1 MPVQPGASGD
11 LSSHQIQLSD
21 QNNWAHTDCIGMLP
35 HKDTHAREG
44 WITVPS
50 KFKEKFKQI
59 SKMRR
64 QRNLSKMKES
74 ERLRM
79 ENDKM
84 QKQIEDQLRKINEQ
98 INESIRLMRGE

>member
-74 ERLRM
+74 ERTS
-79 ENDKM
+79 EKTT
-84 QKQIEDQLRKINEQ
+84 K
-98 INESIRLMRGE
+98 RLKVTDGKKYLNTRSR

>member
-1 MPVQPGASGD
+1 
-11 LSSHQIQLSD
+11 
-21 QNNWAHTDCIGMLP
+21 
-35 HKDTHAREG
+35 
-44 WITVPS
+44 
-50 KFKEKFKQI
+50 
-59 SKMRR
+59 
-64 QRNLSKMKES
+64 MKES